1 MKKLLSIAVLSVS
14 GMLFSQK
21 YACFKNDNDPTLQ
34 ISVKFDKNENPISV
48 QYLGQSK
55 EIVLKFKKKMV
66 DDSFRTPIVIKT
78 YDEIIGNKKNGTY
91 EFTNAGAHG
100 LDVTYTRKDR
110 KQFYF
115 EVIEGMGNQQGDIFR
130 KNKCF

>member
-21 YACFKNDNDPTLQ
+21 YACFKNDSNSKLQ
-34 ISVKFDKNENPISV
+34 ISVEFDKNERPISV

-55 EIVLKFKKKMV
+55 EIPLKLKEVSHGSQLFSLEVYNEIV
-66 DDSFRTPIVIKT
+66 DGKR
-78 YDEIIGNKKNGTY
+78 NGEY
-91 EFTNAGAHG
+91 EFEFDYSEKTTGV
-100 LDVTYTRKDR
+100 LITYKRKDG
-110 KQFYF
+110 KEFYF
-115 EVIEGMGNQQGDIFR
+115 EAMEKMGDKGKGIFR